1 MQESL
6 ILKKVILQISML
18 FLVAV
23 LMTATAVAKPAPSGN
38 YEKIPFTKISEQQM
52 FDSERYEGMQRNNR
66 DLHDSL
72 GRHHVSKRGLRGMQT
87 DLSKSRPDTLNVLII
102 RIGFETDVSG
112 DLTSVTT
119 DGDFRLEPDGARIDP
134 APHNKDFYESHLY
147 GLSEYYRFQ
156 SGGKL
161 TIAGQVLPVG
171 QNDCYKLSDIAD
183 YGPGEGASWTIELL
197 ETLVIDMIE
206 KADTE
211 IINDDLAF
219 TLADYDDD
227 NDLTYVIFVHA
238 GSDWQSDIYRDSPN
252 DIPTFFVT
260 LGDSVQL
267 QSFDSESGAQGA
279 LSECSIIP
287 ETTTQDGYTGSI
299 AGALYHEFGHSLGL
313 PDVYDTS
320 TGLPAAGIWD
330 LMDSGPNLLANIN
343 FGTNEEPDVETVSGL
358 LPPSL
363 SAWCKWYLG
372 WINTGEATDG
382 TSWNVPAVQVPR
394 TEYVSLYSEPPYEF
408 SLTSPQALIGGASPR
423 EFFLIENRWVPLE
436 SSEFPDE
443 DDVGFLRDADT
454 GVFLYLA
461 GDENRNTGMY
471 DYFMPQGGLLVW
483 HVDQALIEQN
493 LEFNTINAGHQGLRL
508 IEADGIRDIGVYEP
522 YVIGF
527 FGSETDPFHSGI
539 NTSLHADGSS
549 STRANDR
556 SWTGFEMSDISAAL
570 PLMSF
575 DASCEPVLPNSPIT
589 LEPTDV
595 GERYIEPSTVTAFNI
610 SPGRIVSGPAL
621 IFADKFTDGS
631 RLFALDQDGA
641 PAVQPLY
648 DTLPEGAFWELETEL
663 AGPPIVIDTGLDKRL
678 VVTGTG
684 GHTVCFGQEV
694 SEDGWAP
701 IWEQP
706 ALIDTV
712 AVMPVAGYDSD
723 NMPHIL
729 FCGEPGM
736 LYLAN
741 SNGELVVEPLDLH
754 EVLDVENLDWISDP
768 LLVRMPGGSSDS
780 FVVFTSNLWFL
791 ISYTGDALSVDQFH
805 DYGGYGFG
813 EIFPAVIENDEY
825 QLLVIYSESGFS
837 TVYYLSMERNAP
849 APTPSW
855 SGNIDG
861 LVTAEPAV
869 VDLDGDGRNDIVLI
883 SGNSV
888 NAFNCNGIPLTG
900 FPVSIPQLFPLSMDL
915 QLSGSVAVFDAT
927 GDGVNE
933 IYVTSTEGHLIGLDC
948 FGNLMDFTP
957 LLCADGGQAT
967 LTVTSSGDFNIGY
980 TVWIAT
986 EGSGI
991 VPGLSTVERGGRIA
1005 GVSTPADQIALVE
1018 TSKWLGYRGGSF
1030 RTGPVGAAIN
1040 LAITAPETLDANL
1053 FICYPNPVGTN
1064 AMANFRF
1071 FAPVATSATVSVY
1084 NLEGELVTK
1093 ITRLVDSGM
1102 INEIQWFCDGV
1113 ASGVYICRLSLQ
1125 TDEGVQVRQTVLAIE
1140 R

>member
-1 MQESL
+1 M
-6 ILKKVILQISML
+6 KKVILQVSTL
-18 FLVAV
+18 FVLAV
-23 LMTATAVAKPAPSGN
+23 LSTVVAVAKPVPQGN
-38 YEKIPFTKISEQQM
+38 YEKVPFSKISEHQM
-52 FDSERYEGMQRNNR
+52 FDSERYEGMQRNSR

-87 DLSKSRPDTLNVLII
+87 NLSKSRPDTLNVLII
-102 RIGFETDVSG
+102 RIGFETDISE

-134 APHNKDFYESHLY
+134 APHNKDFYESHLF
-147 GLSEYYRFQ
+147 GLSEYYKIQ
-156 SGGKL
+156 SGGRL
-161 TIAGQVLPVG
+161 AIAGQVLPVG

-206 KADTE
+206 KADQE
-211 IINDDLAF
+211 VLNDDLGF
-219 TLADYDDD
+219 TLADFDDD

-238 GSDWQSDIYRDSPN
+238 GSDWQSDVYRDSPN

-267 QSFDSESGAQGA
+267 QSFDSETGLQGA

-287 ETTTQDGYTGSI
+287 ETTTQDGYLGSI

-343 FGTNEEPDVETVSGL
+343 FGTVEEPDVATVSGL

-372 WINTGEATDG
+372 WLSTGEATDG
-382 TSWNVPAVQVPR
+382 SSWDIPAVQIPR
-394 TEYVSLYSEPPYEF
+394 SDYLELYSEPPYEF
-408 SLTSPQALIGGASPR
+408 LPSMPQALIGGSSPR
-423 EFFLIENRWVPLE
+423 EFFLIENRWVPMD
-436 SSEFPDE
+436 SSEFPDISG
-443 DDVGFLRDADT
+443 VGFLRDPET

-461 GDENRNTGMY
+461 GDGNRNTGMY
-471 DYFMPQGGLLVW
+471 DYFLPQGGLLVW
-483 HVDQALIEQN
+483 HVDQALIENN

-556 SWTGFEMSDISAAL
+556 SWTGFEMSNISAAL

-575 DASCEPVLPNSPIT
+575 DASCDPVLPNSPIA

-595 GERYIEPSTVTAFNI
+595 GARYIEPSTVTAFNI
-610 SPGRIVSGPAL
+610 APGRIASETAL
-621 IFADKFTDGS
+621 IIADKFADGC
-631 RLFALDQDGA
+631 RLFALDSDGA
-641 PAVQPLY
+641 AAVQPL
-648 DTLPEGAFWELETEL
+648 DVTLPVGAFWELETEL
-663 AGPPIVIDTGLDKRL
+663 AGPPVVIDTGFEKRL
-678 VVTGTG
+678 VVTGTD

-701 IWEQP
+701 IWETP
-706 ALIDTV
+706 ALVDTV

-723 NMPHIL
+723 NSPNIL

-736 LYLAN
+736 LYLADEH
-741 SNGELVVEPLDLH
+741 GDFVVEPLDIYS
-754 EVLDVENLDWISDP
+754 VLDVEILDWISAP
-768 LLVRMPGGSSDS
+768 LVVRMPGESSDS

-791 ISYTGDALSVDQFH
+791 ISYNGDALTVDQFG
-805 DYGGYGFG
+805 DLGGYGFG
-813 EIFPAVIENDEY
+813 EIFPAVIETDDY
-825 QLLVIYSESGFS
+825 PLLVIYSETGFS
-837 TVYYLSMERNAP
+837 TANYLMTERTPPVEA
-849 APTPSW
+849 PSW
-855 SGNIDG
+855 SGNVDG
-861 LVTAEPAV
+861 TVSADPAV
-869 VDLDGDGRNDIVLI
+869 VDLDGDGKNDIVLI

-888 NAFNCNGIPLTG
+888 NAFNRNGVSLTG
-900 FPVSIPQLFPLSMDL
+900 FPVSIPQVFPLSIDL
-915 QLSGSVAVFDAT
+915 ELSGSVAVFDAT

-957 LLCADGGQAT
+957 LLCADSGQAT
-967 LTVTSSGDFNIGY
+967 LTVTGGDDFLSGY
-980 TVWIAT
+980 SVWIAT
-986 EGSGI
+986 EGSGA
-991 VPGLSTVERGGRIA
+991 VPGLSTVEVGGRIT
-1005 GVSTPADQIALVE
+1005 GVSVPADQAALVE
-1018 TSKWLGYRGGSF
+1018 TSKWLGYRGGSS
-1030 RTGPVGAAIN
+1030 RSGPVGTATD
-1040 LAITAPETLDANL
+1040 LAITAPETVDANL
-1053 FICYPNPVGTN
+1053 FICYPNPVGAN
-1064 AMANFRF
+1064 AEANFRF
-1071 FAPVATSATVSVY
+1071 FAPAATSATVSVY
-1084 NLEGELVTK
+1084 NLEGELLTT
-1093 ITRLVDSGM
+1093 ITRQVDSGM
-1102 INEIQWFCDGV
+1102 INEIPWFCGGI

-1125 TDEGVQVRQTVLAIE
+1125 TDEGIQVRQTVLAIE